1 MMLPSE
7 IKRETLIKSQDATD
21 VRFGKKP
28 AERPIGAYVQKGVIN
43 LDKPAGPTS
52 HEVTSWVK
60 KILELEKAGHSGT
73 LDPNVTGLLPVML
86 GDATKAVDALLTAG
100 KEYICLMK
108 LHTEVPEKKIKSVL
122 SEFTGEIF
130 QKPSI
135 KSAVKRETR
144 TREIYY
150 FELLEIEDNNLLFKV
165 GCEAGT
171 YIRKL
176 CHDMGLAAG
185 TGAHMQELR
194 RTKTGPFR
202 EDETLVTLHD
212 LQDAYI
218 AWKENSNEVSL
229 RKVVSPMESGLSHLP
244 RIVIRDN
251 AVDAVC
257 HGAPTKR
264 LRKGRHKCHASL
276 RPRGTEDAPASSA
289 SASGATSES
298 QEAPK
303 RTRERR
309 LVRRQRVE
317 HSFDEAIGEVPHDLR
332 EDPHDRRFDRLPDF
346 HEARLEAFGAED
358 DLCERAGHCRA

>member
-1 MMLPSE
+1 MSLLPSE
-7 IKRETLIKSQDATD
+7 KKRETLVKSEDTSD
-21 VRFGKKP
+21 VRSGKRP
-28 AERPIGAYVQKGVIN
+28 SERPIGEYIQKGVIN

-218 AWKENSNEVSL
+218 AWKENGNEVLL

-257 HGAPTKR
+257 HGAALAAPGVLTVESGIE
-264 LRKGRHKCHASL
+264 KGDIVAIFTLKGEAVSFGKAQMKSNDILKAATGIVANTDRVFMEA
-276 RPRGTEDAPASSA
+276 GTY
-289 SASGATSES
+289 
-298 QEAPK
+298 PK
-303 RTRERR
+303 GWK
-309 LVRRQRVE
+309 
-317 HSFDEAIGEVPHDLR
+317 AK
-332 EDPHDRRFDRLPDF
+332 
-346 HEARLEAFGAED
+346 A
-358 DLCERAGHCRA
+358 

>member
-7 IKRETLIKSQDATD
+7 KKRETLIKSEDSTD
-21 VRFGKKP
+21 ERSGKKP
-28 AERPIGAYVQKGVIN
+28 SGRPIQEYVQKGVIN

-73 LDPNVTGLLPVML
+73 LDPNVTGLLPIML
-86 GDATKAVDALLTAG
+86 GEATRAVDALLTAG
-100 KEYICLMK
+100 KEYVCLMK
-108 LHTEVPEKKIKSVL
+108 LHAAMPEKKIKGIFA
-122 SEFTGEIF
+122 EFTGEIF

-144 TREIYY
+144 TRELYY
-150 FELLEIEDNNLLFKV
+150 FELLEIEDNDVLFKV

-176 CHDMGLAAG
+176 CHDIGLALGA
-185 TGAHMQELR
+185 GAHMQELR

-218 AWKENSNEVSL
+218 EWKENGNEGLL
-229 RKVVSPMESGLSHLP
+229 RKVINPMEFGLSHLP
-244 RIVIRDN
+244 EIVIRDN

-257 HGAPTKR
+257 HGASLAAPGVLSVETGIE
-264 LRKGRHKCHASL
+264 KGDIVAIFTLKGEAVSFGMAQMKSSEILKAATGIVATTDRVL
-276 RPRGTEDAPASSA
+276 MEPGTY
-289 SASGATSES
+289 
-298 QEAPK
+298 PK
-303 RTRERR
+303 GWK
-309 LVRRQRVE
+309 
-317 HSFDEAIGEVPHDLR
+317 AK
-332 EDPHDRRFDRLPDF
+332 
-346 HEARLEAFGAED
+346 A
-358 DLCERAGHCRA
+358 

>member
-1 MMLPSE
+1 MSLLPSE
-7 IKRETLIKSQDATD
+7 KKRETLVKSEDTSD
-21 VRFGKKP
+21 VRSGKRP
-28 AERPIGAYVQKGVIN
+28 SERPIGEYIQKGAIN

-218 AWKENSNEVSL
+218 AWKENGNEVLL

-257 HGAPTKR
+257 HGAALAAPGVLTVESGIE
-264 LRKGRHKCHASL
+264 KGDIVAIFTLKGEAVSFGKAQMKSNDILKAATGIVANTDRVFMEA
-276 RPRGTEDAPASSA
+276 GTY
-289 SASGATSES
+289 
-298 QEAPK
+298 PK
-303 RTRERR
+303 GWK
-309 LVRRQRVE
+309 
-317 HSFDEAIGEVPHDLR
+317 AK
-332 EDPHDRRFDRLPDF
+332 
-346 HEARLEAFGAED
+346 A
-358 DLCERAGHCRA
+358 